1 MKTYLGPSWV
11 VFIYLAFYKIFDNI
25 GSEEK
30 EINKKKLRD
39 REKKQ
44 MGELSNM
51 IEVQNE
57 LLDIIR

>member
-11 VFIYLAFYKIFDNI
+11 VFIYLTFYKIFDNI

-39 REKKQ
+39 KEKKTD
-44 MGELSNM
+44 GRTFKY
-51 IEVQNE
+51 
-57 LLDIIR
+57 D